1 MSERVTGTKL
11 AERWVWQYPDGQLD
25 NTLYELVEEAVS
37 VNECMHGDAVRVA
50 IVELDETPA
59 SPPWPPT
66 WGEGPTSG
74 WCRRKAD
81 GHGPLRW
88 EWSRRH
94 ELYVDGIE
102 HEVDGSVTDQ
112 GLWRSPAE
120 FAADFEPL

>member
-1 MSERVTGTKL
+1 
-11 AERWVWQYPDGQLD
+11 
-25 NTLYELVEEAVS
+25 VEV
-37 VNECMHGDAVRVA
+37 
-50 IVELDETPA
+50 DETPA
-59 SPPWPPT
+59 SPPWPPK

-102 HEVDGSVTDQ
+102 HEVDGSVTDP

-120 FAADFEPL
+120 FAAEFEPL